1 MKFTVIMNKEPK
13 DKLDQLTKNMVQS
26 LPEETP
32 SFDFSSKVMDAIYD
46 IEESVVLQKS
56 KPLISKSIWALIL
69 TLVGAACIYLFN
81 LVGTEESVIGKYVP
95 EFSLQ
100 IPSLEVSN
108 ITLYSIVVIGI
119 MVAIQFGF
127 IRNYYSKN

>member
-1 MKFTVIMNKEPK
+1 MNKEPK
-13 DKLDQLTKNMVQS
+13 DKLDQLTKKMVKA

-32 SFDFSSKVMDAIYD
+32 SLDFSFKVMDAIYD

-69 TLVGAACIYLFN
+69 TFVGAACIYLFH
-81 LVGTEESVIGKYVP
+81 LVGTEESTIGKYVP

-108 ITLYSIVVIGI
+108 ITLYSFVVIGI
-119 MVAIQFGF
+119 MMAIQFGF
-127 IRNYYSKN
+127 IRNYYIKN